1 MVSLRYLSPN
11 VFYQTN
17 PSPWHTIRL
26 NRGII
31 LLNLN
36 FQTIKFIIK
45 LKIATIFIII
55 IIFNQHLNATFTQSG
70 SIKFLTKK
78 RLQDHLSARV
88 ILITTGHEMHL
99 GS

>member
-1 MVSLRYLSPN
+1 MVSLRHLSPN

-17 PSPWHTIRL
+17 LSPWHIISL
-26 NRGII
+26 NQGII

-55 IIFNQHLNATFTQSG
+55 IFNQHLNATFTQSG
-70 SIKFLTKK
+70 SIEFLTKK
-78 RLQDHLSARV
+78 RLQDYLSARV